1 MLICFNSHKIFY
13 TTIVISTDNSYYP
26 LVYMPQ
32 SGMHY
37 RRKLKELTLLF
48 EISQTL
54 DRSLDLDQVI
64 LPVLRQLK
72 EHMGLSHGT
81 VTLLNRQT
89 GLITVEAAY
98 GIQRD
103 SQKQVVYRPGEGV
116 TGKVVQSGQPMIIP
130 NINEEDEFLDK
141 TGVHRESDGQDVAFI
156 CVPVMTNKDILGA
169 LSADRTDGSPQ
180 SLEDDVRLLSIVAS
194 MIAQAV
200 KLRRSVQEER
210 ERLMDENRRLKDQ
223 LEEKFRPKNI
233 IGNSTAMKE
242 VFNLMA
248 QVSGS
253 EASVL
258 IRGESGTG
266 KELIAQ
272 AIHYNSPRSE
282 GPFVKVN
289 CSALPETVIESELFG
304 HEKGAFTGAVQ
315 TRKGRFELADGGTI
329 FLDEIGDLPLSI
341 QVKLLRVL
349 QEREF
354 ERVGGN
360 RTQRVNVR
368 VITATHRNLEEMIQ
382 RSEFREDLYYR
393 LNVFPIHIPPLR
405 ERKSDI
411 TLLADY
417 FAEKYSTKNNKEIRR
432 ISTPAIELLSSYHW
446 PGNVREL
453 ENCIERAVL
462 LSTDGVIH
470 GHLMPPTL
478 QSAESTNTL
487 LHGTLE
493 EEVERFEKEI
503 ILDALKS
510 SKGNAARA
518 ARILGLTERK
528 IGLRI
533 SKYGIDSRRFRS

>member
-1 MLICFNSHKIFY
+1 
-13 TTIVISTDNSYYP
+13 
-26 LVYMPQ
+26 MPQ
-32 SGMHY
+32 SGIHY
-37 RRKLKELTLLF
+37 RRKLQELTLLF

-54 DRSLDLDQVI
+54 DRSLDLEQVI

-89 GLITVEAAY
+89 GLITVEAAV
-98 GIQRD
+98 GIARD
-103 SQKQVVYRPGEGV
+103 SQSQVVYSPGEGV
-116 TGKVVQSGQPMIIP
+116 TGKVVQSGKPMVIP
-130 NINEEDEFLDK
+130 NIQEETDFLDK
-141 TGVHRESDGQDVAFI
+141 TGVHREIDGQAVAFI

-169 LSADRTDGSPQ
+169 LSADRADGSSQ

-266 KELIAQ
+266 KELIAL

-304 HEKGAFTGAVQ
+304 HEKGAFTGAV
-315 TRKGRFELADGGTI
+315 
-329 FLDEIGDLPLSI
+329 
-341 QVKLLRVL
+341 
-349 QEREF
+349 
-354 ERVGGN
+354 
-360 RTQRVNVR
+360 
-368 VITATHRNLEEMIQ
+368 
-382 RSEFREDLYYR
+382 
-393 LNVFPIHIPPLR
+393 
-405 ERKSDI
+405 
-411 TLLADY
+411 
-417 FAEKYSTKNNKEIRR
+417 
-432 ISTPAIELLSSYHW
+432 
-446 PGNVREL
+446 
-453 ENCIERAVL
+453 
-462 LSTDGVIH
+462 
-470 GHLMPPTL
+470 
-478 QSAESTNTL
+478 
-487 LHGTLE
+487 
-493 EEVERFEKEI
+493 
-503 ILDALKS
+503 
-510 SKGNAARA
+510 
-518 ARILGLTERK
+518 
-528 IGLRI
+528 
-533 SKYGIDSRRFRS
+533 

>member
-1 MLICFNSHKIFY
+1 MSEHTLHHDRKI
-13 TTIVISTDNSYYP
+13 
-26 LVYMPQ
+26 
-32 SGMHY
+32 
-37 RRKLKELTLLF
+37 RELTLLF

-64 LPVLRQLK
+64 QPVLRLLK
-72 EHMGLSHGT
+72 EHMDLSHGT
-81 VTLLNRQT
+81 VTLLNRET
-89 GLITVEAAY
+89 GKITVEAAQD
-98 GIQRD
+98 IDHANR
-103 SQKQVVYRPGEGV
+103 KEVVYRPGEGI
-116 TGKVVQSGQPMIIP
+116 TGRVVQSGKPMIIP
-130 NINEEDEFLDK
+130 DIWKEAEFLDK
-141 TGVHRESDGQDVAFI
+141 TGVYRKKSSPKNSDEPVAFI
-156 CVPVMTNKDILGA
+156 CVPIMTSKDILGA
-169 LSADRTDGSPQ
+169 LSADRTRPNEEI
-180 SLEDDVRLLSIVAS
+180 LTEDLRLLSIVAS

-223 LEEKFRPKNI
+223 LEERFHPKNI

-242 VFNLMA
+242 VFNLLA

-253 EASVL
+253 EATVL

-272 AIHYNSPRSE
+272 AIHYNSPRAE
-282 GPFVKVN
+282 RPFIKVN

-304 HEKGAFTGAVQ
+304 HEKGAFTGAIQ
-315 TRKGRFELADGGTI
+315 SRKGRFEMADGGTI
-329 FLDEIGDLPLSI
+329 FLDEIGDLPPTI
-341 QVKLLRVL
+341 QVKLLRII

-368 VITATHRNLEEMIQ
+368 IITATHRNLEEMIGTKQ
-382 RSEFREDLYYR
+382 FREDLYYR
-393 LNVFPIHIPPLR
+393 LNVFPIHVPPLR
-405 ERKSDI
+405 DRKSDI
-411 TLLADY
+411 TLLAD
-417 FAEKYSTKNNKEIRR
+417 FFTEKYGLKNNKVIRR
-432 ISTPAIELLSSYHW
+432 ISTPAIELLSMYHW

-470 GHLMPPTL
+470 GHHLPPTL
-478 QSAESTNTL
+478 QSAESTNTR
-487 LHGTLE
+487 LHGTLRE
-493 EEVERFEKEI
+493 EMDKFEKEI
-503 ILDALKS
+503 ILDSLKS

-518 ARILGLTERK
+518 ARILGITERI

-533 SKYGIDSRRFRS
+533 KKYKLDVKKYRS